1 MSIRFKGSS
10 DFRIVFVHGYT
21 ASSQADWYPNITKE
35 LKKLKVDFAIP
46 DLPGGEYPHARE
58 WLETLHAE
66 IQNSTKP
73 LVLVG
78 HSLGT
83 RTVPLYIEKYR
94 PQVKLVLLVAAFA
107 NRTENAKRR
116 DEHYADFFDHKIDI
130 SKIKPLVGKFIVMH
144 SIDDDSIAYEQGVEI
159 AKDLGA
165 QLLTYEDRGHFFVP
179 QNAYTVLE
187 ILRKELNF

>member
-1 MSIRFKGSS
+1 MSTRFKGPS

-35 LKKLKVDFAIP
+35 LKKLNVDFAIP
-46 DLPGGEYPHARE
+46 DLPGGEYPHASE

-66 IQNSTKP
+66 IQKSSKP

-83 RTVPLYIEKYR
+83 RTAPLYIEKYR
-94 PQVKLVLLVAAFA
+94 PKVKLVLLVAAFA

-116 DEHYADFFDHKIDI
+116 DGRYADFFDHKIDI

-144 SIDDDSIAYEQGVEI
+144 SKDDDSIAYEQGVEI

-165 QLLTYEDRGHFFVP
+165 QLLTYKDRGHFFEP
-179 QNAYTVLE
+179 QNAIIILEVL
-187 ILRKELNF
+187 RGELD

>member
-35 LKKLKVDFAIP
+35 LKKLNIDFAIP

-58 WLETLHAE
+58 WLETLHTE
-66 IQNSTKP
+66 IQKSPKP

-94 PQVKLVLLVAAFA
+94 PKIKLVLLVAAFA

-116 DEHYADFFDHKIDI
+116 EGVYADFFDYKIDLL
-130 SKIKPLVGKFIVMH
+130 KVKPLVGKFVIMH
-144 SIDDDSIAYEQGVEI
+144 SKDDDSIAYEQGVEI
-159 AKDLGA
+159 ANDLGA
-165 QLLTYEDRGHFFVP
+165 KLLTYEDRGHFFDP
-179 QNAYTVLE
+179 QNAKTVLQV
-187 ILRKELNF
+187 LRKELNF